1 MAGHPSLYC
10 KCLLVFPFSFIYFL
24 LFSHLQQMKADTEEN
39 GNDDESTDNGE
50 LKKRPWP
57 QRVKEGVKK
66 LPKDVLK
73 RRRNFRLKNHMDKHR
88 VQVRRDP

>member
-1 MAGHPSLYC
+1 
-10 KCLLVFPFSFIYFL
+10 
-24 LFSHLQQMKADTEEN
+24 MKADTEEN

-57 QRVKEGVKK
+57 QWVKEGVKK

-73 RRRNFRLKNHMDKHR
+73 QRRNFRLKNHMDKH
-88 VQVRRDP
+88 QAPGPGTT